1 MLRIRYGLSTW
12 GLILAAVQDA
22 GPISLTAWWWIFP
35 PDAILALA
43 SLTFVAFG
51 MALETIID
59 PRLRREVDKQ
69 YKE

>member
-12 GLILAAVQDA
+12 GLILVAVQDA
-22 GPISLTAWWWIFP
+22 RPISLTAWWWIFP

-43 SLTFVAFG
+43 SFTFVALG

-59 PRLRREVDKQ
+59 PRLRREVNKQ